1 MMKNQLQIEGLRT
14 YIFTYKS
21 VFKKLSIEK
30 LQQIFQLSN
39 DEVVSI
45 LEKMITTGNVSGG
58 EIIDNKFISFTST
71 TEPQRSKLQELAI
84 VLNEKI
90 QLLTEKN
97 EKHNLMVMVKTT
109 KQRSTKSTATKPTK
123 TTTTT
128 TKQQNQKQQQQ
139 QQSSQQ
145 QSNNILS
152 EESANKFRYA
162 NVNSN
167 NDEFQAT
174 A

>member
-30 LQQIFQLSN
+30 LQQIFQLSK

-109 KQRSTKSTATKPTK
+109 KQRSTKSTTTKPK
-123 TTTTT
+123 PKPTTTTT
-128 TKQQNQKQQQQ
+128 TKPKPKQQQ

>member
-1 MMKNQLQIEGLRT
+1 
-14 YIFTYKS
+14 
-21 VFKKLSIEK
+21 
-30 LQQIFQLSN
+30 
-39 DEVVSI
+39 
-45 LEKMITTGNVSGG
+45 MITTGNVSGG

-109 KQRSTKSTATKPTK
+109 KQRSTKSTTTKPK
-123 TTTTT
+123 PKPTTT
-128 TKQQNQKQQQQ
+128 TKTKPNQNQQQ

>member
-1 MMKNQLQIEGLRT
+1 
-14 YIFTYKS
+14 
-21 VFKKLSIEK
+21 
-30 LQQIFQLSN
+30 
-39 DEVVSI
+39 
-45 LEKMITTGNVSGG
+45 MITTGNVSGG

-109 KQRSTKSTATKPTK
+109 KQRSTKSTTTKPTTK
-123 TTTTT
+123 TNNNNK
-128 TKQQNQKQQQQ
+128 TKPKQQQ

>member
-1 MMKNQLQIEGLRT
+1 
-14 YIFTYKS
+14 
-21 VFKKLSIEK
+21 
-30 LQQIFQLSN
+30 
-39 DEVVSI
+39 
-45 LEKMITTGNVSGG
+45 MITTGNVSGG

-109 KQRSTKSTATKPTK
+109 KQRSTKSTATKSTTK
-123 TTTTT
+123 T
-128 TKQQNQKQQQQ
+128 KNQQQQQNQNQQQ

>member
-1 MMKNQLQIEGLRT
+1 M
-14 YIFTYKS
+14 
-21 VFKKLSIEK
+21 
-30 LQQIFQLSN
+30 
-39 DEVVSI
+39 
-45 LEKMITTGNVSGG
+45 
-58 EIIDNKFISFTST
+58 
-71 TEPQRSKLQELAI
+71 AI

-97 EKHNLMVMVKTT
+97 EKTQSNGYGK
-109 KQRSTKSTATKPTK
+109 
-123 TTTTT
+123 
-128 TKQQNQKQQQQ
+128 KQQNKDQQQQ
-139 QQSSQQ
+139 QQQQQNQQQNQQQQSSTQSQQ
-145 QSNNILS
+145 QNNILS

>member
-1 MMKNQLQIEGLRT
+1 MK
-14 YIFTYKS
+14 
-21 VFKKLSIEK
+21 
-30 LQQIFQLSN
+30 
-39 DEVVSI
+39 
-45 LEKMITTGNVSGG
+45 
-58 EIIDNKFISFTST
+58 
-71 TEPQRSKLQELAI
+71 ELA
-84 VLNEKI
+84 NKI
-90 QLLTEKN
+90 YN
-97 EKHNLMVMVKTT
+97 G
-109 KQRSTKSTATKPTK
+109 S
-123 TTTTT
+123 
-128 TKQQNQKQQQQ
+128 NQQQQQ